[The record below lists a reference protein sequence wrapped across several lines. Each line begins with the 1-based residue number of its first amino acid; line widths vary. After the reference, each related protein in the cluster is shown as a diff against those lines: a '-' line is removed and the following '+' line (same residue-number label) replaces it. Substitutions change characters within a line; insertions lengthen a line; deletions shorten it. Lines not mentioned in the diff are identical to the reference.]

1 MPPNVRISLWPEDG
15 ESLWLLLNRSE
26 FDEVVERFPE
36 PVCLDPT
43 LQDML
48 LSWTAGHAGATE
60 DVLDIITQ
68 KASHFRGGFLV
79 AFV

>member
-1 MPPNVRISLWPEDG
+1 VPPNVRISLWPEDG
-15 ESLWLLLNRSE
+15 ESLGLLLNRSE
-26 FDEVVERFPE
+26 FDEVVECFPE
-36 PVCLDPT
+36 PVCLDFT

-48 LSWTAGHAGATE
+48 FSWTAGHAGATA